1 MPKTKRLEIRLTA
14 AELAELDAR
23 AIAAGM
29 TRSAYVRACAVEG
42 QTAITA
48 LAIDPADMQELRTLS
63 RRLARIGGLINQT
76 ARALHRLRPGAD
88 ASIEAEDEADDRERL
103 AAMLTE
109 ARDSLLAVLAV
120 AKEVDSYDRR

>member
-23 AIAAGM
+23 AAAAGM
-29 TRSAYVRACAVEG
+29 TRSAYVRARAVEG
-42 QTAITA
+42 QADITT
-48 LAIDPADMQELRTLS
+48 LAIDPGDMQELRTLS
-63 RRLARIGGLINQT
+63 RRIARVGGLLNQT

-88 ASIEAEDEADDRERL
+88 ASSEAEDEADERESL

-109 ARDSLLAVLAV
+109 ARDSLLAVLSV
-120 AKEVDSYDRR
+120 AKEAGHDRR

>member
-23 AIAAGM
+23 AAAAGM
-29 TRSAYVRACAVEG
+29 TRSAYVRARAVEG
-42 QTAITA
+42 RADITA
-48 LAIDPADMQELRTLS
+48 LAIDPGDMQELRTLS
-63 RRLARIGGLINQT
+63 RRIARVGGLLNQT

-88 ASIEAEDEADDRERL
+88 ASIEAEDEADERERL

-120 AKEVDSYDRR
+120 AKEVGRDRR

>member
-23 AIAAGM
+23 AAAAGM

-42 QTAITA
+42 RADITA
-48 LAIDPADMQELRTLS
+48 LAIDPGDMQELRTLS
-63 RRLARIGGLINQT
+63 RRIARVGGLLNQT

-88 ASIEAEDEADDRERL
+88 ASIEAEDEADERERL

-109 ARDSLLAVLAV
+109 ARDSLLAVLSV
-120 AKEVDSYDRR
+120 AKEAGHDRR

>member
-23 AIAAGM
+23 AAAAGM
-29 TRSAYVRACAVEG
+29 TRSAYVRARAVEG
-42 QTAITA
+42 RADITA
-48 LAIDPADMQELRTLS
+48 LAIDPGDMQELRTLS
-63 RRLARIGGLINQT
+63 RRIARVGGLLNQT

-88 ASIEAEDEADDRERL
+88 ASIEAEDEADERERL

-109 ARDSLLAVLAV
+109 ARDSLLAVLSV
-120 AKEVDSYDRR
+120 AKEAGHDRR

>member
-1 MPKTKRLEIRLTA
+1 MPKTARLEIRLTA

-42 QTAITA
+42 RTVITT
-48 LAIDPADMQELRTLS
+48 LAIDPANMQELRTLS
-63 RRLARIGGLINQT
+63 RRIAKVGGLLNQT
-76 ARALHRLRPGAD
+76 AHALHRLRPGAD
-88 ASIEAEDEADDRERL
+88 AASEAEDEADERERL

-109 ARDSLLAVLAV
+109 ARGALLAVLAV
-120 AKEVDSYDRR
+120 AKEVGHDRR

>member
-88 ASIEAEDEADDRERL
+88 ASIEAEDEADERERL

>member
-1 MPKTKRLEIRLTA
+1 MPKTKRAEIRLTA

-42 QTAITA
+42 QTAITSLA
-48 LAIDPADMQELRTLS
+48 LDPSDVQELRTLS
-63 RRLARIGGLINQT
+63 RRLAKVGGLLNQT

-88 ASIEAEDEADDRERL
+88 ATSEADDEADERERL
-103 AAMLTE
+103 TAMLTD
-109 ARDSLLAVLAV
+109 ARDALLAVLAV
-120 AKEVDSYDRR
+120 AKEVDR

>member
-1 MPKTKRLEIRLTA
+1 MPKTARLEIRLTA

-42 QTAITA
+42 RTAITT

-63 RRLARIGGLINQT
+63 RRIAKVGGLLNQT

-88 ASIEAEDEADDRERL
+88 AAIEAEDEADERERL
-103 AAMLTE
+103 AAMLAE

-120 AKEVDSYDRR
+120 AKEVGHDRR

>member
-14 AELAELDAR
+14 AELAELDAC

-42 QTAITA
+42 QTAITSLA
-48 LAIDPADMQELRTLS
+48 LDPSDVQELRTLS
-63 RRLARIGGLINQT
+63 RRFAKVGGLLNQT

-88 ASIEAEDEADDRERL
+88 ASSEAEDEADERERL
-103 AAMLTE
+103 DAMLTE
-109 ARDSLLAVLAV
+109 ARDALLAVLAV
-120 AKEVDSYDRR
+120 AKEVDR

>member
-1 MPKTKRLEIRLTA
+1 MRKTARLEIRLTA
-14 AELAELDAR
+14 AELAELDSC

-42 QTAITA
+42 QTAITTLA
-48 LAIDPADMQELRTLS
+48 LDPADMQELRTLS

-76 ARALHRLRPGAD
+76 ARTLHRLRPGAD
-88 ASIEAEDEADDRERL
+88 ASSEAEDEADERERL
-103 AAMLTE
+103 AAMLVE

>member
-23 AIAAGM
+23 AAAAGM
-29 TRSAYVRACAVEG
+29 TRSAYVRARAVEG
-42 QTAITA
+42 RADITA
-48 LAIDPADMQELRTLS
+48 LAIDPGDMQELRTLS
-63 RRLARIGGLINQT
+63 RRIARVGGLLNQT

-88 ASIEAEDEADDRERL
+88 ASSEAEDEADERERL

-120 AKEVDSYDRR
+120 AKEVGRDRR

>member
-42 QTAITA
+42 QTAITSLA
-48 LAIDPADMQELRTLS
+48 LDPSDVQELRTLS
-63 RRLARIGGLINQT
+63 RRLAKVGGLLNQT

-88 ASIEAEDEADDRERL
+88 ATSEADDEADERERL
-103 AAMLTE
+103 TAMLTD
-109 ARDSLLAVLAV
+109 ARDALLAVLAV
-120 AKEVDSYDRR
+120 AKEVDR